1 MAACSEV
8 KGLVGV
14 KAHVKG
20 ISKAKIIH
28 VPPGHVLE
36 YNLKISGKVGGILTL
51 HRKREY
57 LT

>member
-1 MAACSEV
+1 MYPYTGLMAACSEV

-14 KAHVKG
+14 KAHVNG

-36 YNLKISGKVGGILTL
+36 YNLKISGKVG
-51 HRKREY
+51 
-57 LT
+57 